1 MSTPAAAPAR
11 RVVPRGT
18 LAVGAGL
25 AALGIS
31 SFGFLALAARGLS
44 SDAFAE
50 LSVVWTVL
58 FTLGPGLFLP
68 LEQEVARELAAGAGG
83 HGVLRRAAALS
94 ALLAVLLTLVTL
106 AATSWVR
113 GQLLGGESG
122 LFVAMILANA
132 ALAVVHPSRGLL
144 AGTGRFGRYGLQLG
158 VDGVLRMVGAGVLLA
173 AGVTD
178 VTWYGATLVVSQLV
192 AVGVSLLGLRRAP
205 ATVTADDER
214 GRAVAA
220 GSVRALAAAVG
231 LMVVG
236 ALAAQGLANLGT
248 LLVKA
253 WSEPGGAAGRFLT
266 ALVLA
271 RVPLFLFAALQ
282 ASLLPGLAEMFA
294 RHDLAGVRRAMTRL
308 LAVLVVLA
316 GLGTLVIA
324 TLGPDIAALLFGSD
338 YRSERAPLTL
348 LSAGSGVYL
357 VAAAVAQLLLALRAR
372 GAYAAGWVMSVAA
385 FAVAVALPGS
395 LPIRVSVAFLIGS
408 GVALVWFALAL
419 RRAWRAHPASGP
431 GAVATPVTAADVAP

>member
-1 MSTPAAAPAR
+1 MSPPAAAPTR

-18 LAVGAGL
+18 VAVAGGL

-44 SDAFAE
+44 TDAFAE

-68 LEQEVARELAAGAGG
+68 LEQEVARELAAGGAGR
-83 HGVLRRAAALS
+83 GVVRRAAVLS
-94 ALLAVLLTLVTL
+94 ALLALLLTLVTL
-106 AATSWVR
+106 AATGWVR
-113 GQLLGGESG
+113 GQLLGGETG

-158 VDGVLRMVGAGVLLA
+158 VDGVLRMVGAGVLVA

-178 VTWYGATLVVSQLV
+178 VTWYGGVLVVSQLV
-192 AVGVSLLGLRRAP
+192 AVAVSLVGLQRAP
-205 ATVTADDER
+205 VTADDD
-214 GRAVAA
+214 GRTRALAA
-220 GSVRALAAAVG
+220 GSVRALAAAVA

-271 RVPLFLFAALQ
+271 RIPLFLFAALQ

-308 LAVLVVLA
+308 LAVLVALG

-324 TLGPDIAALLFGSD
+324 SFGPDIAAILFGSD
-338 YRSERAPLTL
+338 YRSERAPLTV
-348 LSAGSGVYL
+348 LSAGSGIYL
-357 VAAAVAQLLLALRAR
+357 VAAAVAQILLALRSR
-372 GAYAAGWVMSVAA
+372 GAYAAGWLVSLVA
-385 FAVAVALPGS
+385 FAAAVALPGS
-395 LPIRVSVAFLIGS
+395 LPMRVSVAFLVGS
-408 GVALVWFALAL
+408 AVALLWFALAL
-419 RRAWRAHPASGP
+419 RRAWRAHP
-431 GAVATPVTAADVAP
+431 GAATVDPLTAADVAP